1 MFVNDYNLAFAP
13 KLSAGFSEQESTLK
27 PEDALD
33 SRILFHQLIHLNENY
48 AVLPKAYQ
56 YLQIQL
62 HKLNQGGAGKFIQEI
77 NPDKLLVKEN
87 ITDFPGSSIPASAK
101 VDALVHFAPVFLTE
115 PAWLAGVT
123 QTATSQ
129 APLAVDL
136 TRSYLKLIKGE
147 QSLAHCRLV
156 FSAYLLT
163 LGRQIPDVSVSGFI
177 QQTPV
182 CAEAFEMGV
191 LQLALGQFPR
201 TFFAEILGF
210 TLAYCAAPSLANPW
224 LDAGTHSDFGHFLA
238 VRTAIK
244 AEERE
249 AIAAL
254 IRNYLTVFQQDRES
268 LWWRVQSGFLLYRQL
283 SANLI
288 HAINALLNQQK
299 TPKQSAESLILSL
312 LPHAIGHHAR
322 IELAG
327 KSLDHWFAEQPFKTA
342 EFCQA
347 LLNSPYVDS
356 NQPGNSKLL
365 KLFAFEGPMFGVLDS
380 GGIKVLRNW
389 LESEFNSLKQNNN
402 PALTPESYNRFA
414 NPVFVQE
421 DKVLAARPAKSLQE
435 NDNPADFSKLT
446 NRQLFYYLVNWE
458 LFPDIFTVARTKAR
472 LVMNFAK
479 WLNPLPFKP
488 YTHQAFEAYINGIYQ
503 KEANQYKP
511 LADAPKL
518 SKAAYVWGIEQFA
531 PAILTDGSWLQG
543 AHQLAFY
550 SNHVIGT
557 YLDKIYHDE
566 CGQGL
571 LEQNHPFI
579 YQTLLE
585 SLGIKLPPIFTPEF
599 SKHPGFIDSAFDIPV
614 FLMAIAKFPS
624 AFLPEIL
631 GLNMA
636 IELSGLGKVYLRL
649 SQELRYWG
657 INPAIVDIHISI
669 DNLATGHSA
678 LAIRA
683 IQTYLD
689 EISATCGND
698 IMQAHW
704 RRIHTGYCALQTAG
718 NRFKF
723 SLIGRYFF
731 KRPQAT
737 KND

>member
-1 MFVNDYNLAFAP
+1 MLVNDYNHAFAP
-13 KLSAGFSEQESTLK
+13 ELSADFPGQGSSLI
-27 PEDALD
+27 PEDEVD
-33 SRILFHQLIHLNENY
+33 RRVLFHQLIYVSENS

-62 HKLNQGGAGKFIQEI
+62 HKLNQQGSGKFIQEI
-77 NPDKLLVKEN
+77 NPYKLIEKDKK
-87 ITDFPGSSIPASAK
+87 TDFSGSSIPASAMA
-101 VDALVHFAPVFLTE
+101 DALVQIAPVFLTE
-115 PAWLAGVT
+115 LAWLAGIT

-136 TRSYLKLIKGE
+136 TRSYLNLIKGE
-147 QSLAHCRLV
+147 QSLANNRQV

-163 LGRQIPDVSVSGFI
+163 LGRQIPDVPVLAFI
-177 QQTPV
+177 QQTQV
-182 CAEAFEMGV
+182 CSEAFEMAA

-210 TLAYCAAPSLANPW
+210 TLAYCAAPNLAEPW
-224 LDAGTHSDFGHFLA
+224 LAPGTGSDFGHFLVA
-238 VRTAIK
+238 RNTSK
-244 AEERE
+244 AEEKKS
-249 AIAAL
+249 IAAL
-254 IRNYLTVFQQDRES
+254 IQNYLTVFQQDQES
-268 LWWRVQSGFLLYRQL
+268 LWRRVQSGFLLYRQL

-288 HAINALLNQQK
+288 DAINAQLNHQK

-327 KSLDHWFAEQPFKTA
+327 KSLDDWFTEKPFKSD
-342 EFCQA
+342 EFFRA
-347 LLNSPYVDS
+347 LLSSPYVDS

-365 KLFAFEGPMFGVLDS
+365 KLFAFNGPMFGVLDNS
-380 GGIKVLRNW
+380 GIEVLKNW
-389 LESEFNSLKQNNN
+389 LESEFISSKQNNT
-402 PALTPESYNRFA
+402 PAFTPESINRFP
-414 NPVFVQE
+414 NPVSVQE
-421 DKVLAARPAKSLQE
+421 DKSFAAWPAKSLQK

-446 NRQLFYYLVNWE
+446 NRQLFYYLVNCE
-458 LFPDIFTVARTKAR
+458 LFPGVLTVARTKAR
-472 LVMNFAK
+472 QGLNLAK

-488 YTHQAFEAYINGIYQ
+488 YTHQGFEAYINGIYQ
-503 KEANQYKP
+503 NEANQYEP
-511 LADAPKL
+511 LTDAPKL
-518 SKAAYVWGIEQFA
+518 SKGAYVWGIEQFA

-543 AHQLAFY
+543 THQLAYF
-550 SNHVIGT
+550 SNHAIGG

-566 CGQGL
+566 CGQGV
-571 LEQNHPFI
+571 LEQNHPYI

-599 SKHPGFIDSAFDIPV
+599 SKHHGFIDSAFDIPV

-649 SQELRYWG
+649 SQELQYWG
-657 INPAIVDIHISI
+657 INPAIVDVHISI

-689 EISATCGND
+689 DVSATSGND

-704 RRIHTGYCALQTAG
+704 RRIHTGYCALQTVSYC
-718 NRFKF
+718 FKF

-731 KRPQAT
+731 NRPQAT